1 MSDRIV
7 ILDRGRILQSAP
19 PRDLYERPETEFVA
33 GFLGKSNF
41 LRGQIG
47 RVTDGLAEIRCGA
60 LSSWASVGHQRDLV
74 SGSRG
79 AAALRPEKIKLHR
92 TEPVGDLCT
101 ARGRTTAITYL
112 GSTVEV
118 ELVLPDDS
126 RLTAMVPAGSISV
139 TEGEELIASWAPD
152 APVLV
157 KPREG
162 QSA

>member
-1 MSDRIV
+1 M
-7 ILDRGRILQSAP
+7 
-19 PRDLYERPETEFVA
+19 
-33 GFLGKSNF
+33 
-41 LRGQIG
+41 
-47 RVTDGLAEIRCGA
+47 
-60 LSSWASVGHQRDLV
+60 ASLLTSV
-74 SGSRG
+74 SGIDVS
-79 AAALRPEKIKLHR
+79 
-92 TEPVGDLCT
+92 
-101 ARGRTTAITYL
+101 GRTTAITYL

-162 QSA
+162 QIA